1 MARIVADRVLETST
15 TTGTGTY
22 TLAGA
27 VTGYRAASSVC
38 ANGDT
43 FTYFAEEVNVN
54 GVANGGWEI
63 GLGTW
68 GTGGTLA
75 RTTVYSSSNANAAVS
90 WTAGTRRIGLS
101 LVSAASLGNT
111 TITGTVAVSGQTT
124 LDTALSGVAKL
135 TAGVVSTATPGTDFA
150 SALQGA
156 NADAYRVDQDT
167 YGFMNQ
173 TDTTISFVDGT
184 STFTLAPVS
193 TTFSYYRTGVKI
205 TITGSKTVVLP
216 AATATST
223 MYFIYIDAN
232 DGTLTQ
238 STSPWT
244 LNDTKVPVATVTRN
258 SGLTPTF
265 LVSEE
270 RHSCKWSRRDHMYE
284 HYTSGTQYSAGGA
297 LTGPTVAS
305 STNSAKTCAITA
317 ATFFDEDI
325 YETTSAITAGNATT
339 DTFYTVFYRT
349 AVGAWSWQRS
359 LVPFK
364 YTGAAAIEYDN
375 GSGVMTAAGAGGGG
389 ATRYVNYYLAVTN
402 VAGQESWAWIPGRAA
417 FTTAALAYAETF
429 SSSSMTG
436 FPCAEIVAIWQF
448 TWDTNGTGLGLCRL
462 NRTPVRINSN
472 IITSTAVTAGS
483 HNGLAGLDGGTAGEY
498 YHATLAEY
506 TGTGTGPFV
515 RQTSPA
521 LVTPDVG
528 AATGTSVTLTGG
540 ASAATLKSAQ
550 QTIAVSTGTT
560 NLDLALY
567 DHFYLNMGINTT
579 LTVTN
584 LAAKIGSSGNILIKQ
599 DVAGGRTFTKA
610 AEMKTPLGGATIV
623 QTTTSSTLSVISY
636 YVADASTMII
646 NYIGNFA

>member
-1 MARIVADRVLETST
+1 MARIVADRVLESST
-15 TTGTGTY
+15 TTGTGSY

-27 VTGYRAASSVC
+27 VLGYRAASAVC

-68 GTGGTLA
+68 GTGGILA

-111 TITGTVAVSGQTT
+111 TITGTAVVTGQTT
-124 LDTALSGVAKL
+124 LDAALTGVAKL

-156 NADAYRVDQDT
+156 NADVYRVDQDT
-167 YGFMNQ
+167 YGFLNQ
-173 TDTTISFVDGT
+173 TETTISFVDGT

-193 TTFSYYRTGVKI
+193 TSFSYYRTGVKN

-216 AATATST
+216 AASATTT

-232 DGTLTQ
+232 NGTLSQ
-238 STSPWT
+238 STTAWT

-258 SGLTPTF
+258 SGLTPTY

-270 RHSCKWSRRDHMYE
+270 RHSCKWTRRDHMYE

-297 LTGPTVAS
+297 LTGPTVS
-305 STNSAKTCAITA
+305 SSVNANKTCAITA

-325 YETTSAITAGNATT
+325 YETTSAIAAGDGATNL
-339 DTFYTVFYRT
+339 FYTVFYRT
-349 AVGAWSWQRS
+349 AVGAWSWQQS

-364 YTGAAAIEYDN
+364 YLTTGAIQYDLN
-375 GSGVMTAAGAGGGG
+375 GVMTAAGAGSGG
-389 ATRYVNYYLAVTN
+389 ATRYVNYYLAITN
-402 VAGQESWAWIPGRAA
+402 VAGQESWAWIPGRAV

-429 SSSSMTG
+429 SSFSMAG

-472 IITSTAVTAGS
+472 IFNSTAINSGS
-483 HNGLAGLDGGTAGEY
+483 HNTLAGLDGGTAGEY
-498 YHATLAEY
+498 YHSTLTEY
-506 TGTGTGPFV
+506 TGTGTGPFA

-521 LVTPDVG
+521 LITPDVG

-540 ASAATLKSAQ
+540 ASAATLKSSQ

-560 NLDLALY
+560 NLDLGLY